1 VRQKERERL
10 RRKDTQDGKKKKERL
25 GERWRSGEK
34 ERKREENFRMR
45 DLFSSSAGRE
55 RETQEN
61 VKNIW
66 VKKIIKI
73 IFK

>member
-1 VRQKERERL
+1 MEKRRRRDWEKEGDR
-10 RRKDTQDGKKKKERL
+10 
-25 GERWRSGEK
+25 
-34 ERKREENFRMR
+34 ERKREENLRMR
-45 DLFSSSAGRE
+45 DLFSSCSSAGRE